1 MTEKFD
7 QLKIAICGH
16 VDHGK
21 STLIGRLLLDTQSL
35 PKDKLKELHIIGK
48 TFGHATQLAH
58 LSDHLKEERDRNI
71 TIETTQVFFKTR
83 KRPYCLIDT
92 PGHLE
97 FIRNMLTGASQA
109 EAALLL
115 VDINEGL
122 AQQTYRHAYLLKLLA
137 LPNIILLVNK
147 MDLVNYSQTS
157 FEKIKNDLL
166 ALLSEL
172 KINSSNIIPICA
184 LQGDNI
190 SCSSKKMT
198 WYHGPHV
205 LGALDT
211 ISNLDNTLTKKD
223 LRLPVQDIYTIN
235 GNNIIVGRLAAGNI
249 RQGQEIAVLP
259 EGQITNVKTI
269 EVFENKNAFATA
281 GENIGLTLTT
291 DISISRG
298 NILCSPQ
305 TAPNKTISFQG
316 NIFWLSSQEL
326 ILGQTITLHCSTQ
339 KFCCTVTNII
349 EVIDPTNLSIIK
361 KNVQSLKQ
369 NQAAII
375 EFLLTTPAVLEK
387 HEHIPELGRY
397 TIENDHELCGAGI
410 VLSTT

>member
-1 MTEKFD
+1 MTEKFN

-21 STLIGRLLLDTQSL
+21 STLIGRLLLDTRSL
-35 PKDKLKELHIIGK
+35 PKDKLKELHVIGK
-48 TFGHATQLAH
+48 TFGEATQLAH

-83 KRPYCLIDT
+83 QRPYCLIDT

-115 VDINEGL
+115 IDINEGI

-147 MDLVNYSQTS
+147 MDLVNYSKTA
-157 FEKIKNDLL
+157 FERIKNDLREL
-166 ALLSEL
+166 FLEL
-172 KINSSNIIPICA
+172 KIKTLHIIPTCA

-198 WYHGPHV
+198 WYQGPHV
-205 LGALDT
+205 LGALDA
-211 ISNLDNTLTKKD
+211 ISSPDNTITKQD

-235 GNNIIVGRLAAGNI
+235 GKNIVVGRLAAGNI
-249 RQGQEIAVLP
+249 RQGQEIAILP

-269 EVFENKNAFATA
+269 EIFENKNTSATA

-298 NILCSPQ
+298 NILCTSESMPK
-305 TAPNKTISFQG
+305 KTTSFQG

-326 ILGQTITLHCSTQ
+326 VLGQTVTLHCSTQ
-339 KFCCTVTNII
+339 KICCTVTNII
-349 EVIDPTNLSIIK
+349 EAIDPTNLSIIK
-361 KNVQSLKQ
+361 KNTQSLKQ

-375 EFLLTTPAVLEK
+375 EFILTTPAVLEK
-387 HEHIPELGRY
+387 HCHVPELGRY
-397 TIENDHELCGAGI
+397 TIENNHELCGAGI